1 MLATAMFL
9 NPGGP
14 PLGLIVAG
22 VAAIGLIAGNVWI
35 WRITRL
41 GNDVNRSSF
50 RYRRRRRR

>member
-1 MLATAMFL
+1 MFL

-22 VAAIGLIAGNVWI
+22 VAAIGLVAGNVWI

-41 GNDVNRSSF
+41 GDDVNRSSF